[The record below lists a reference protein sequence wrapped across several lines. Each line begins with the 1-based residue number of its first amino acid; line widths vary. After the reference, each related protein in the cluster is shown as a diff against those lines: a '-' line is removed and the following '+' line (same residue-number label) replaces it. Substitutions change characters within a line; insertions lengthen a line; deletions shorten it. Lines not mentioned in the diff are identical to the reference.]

1 MGLKWPYSFQK
12 IRGHGSEN
20 GQPENRYHLWINEN
34 VFWSEQGLES
44 RVSLGGRE
52 GGKVEGRVVQWH
64 TTTWLP
70 FESSRLKM
78 LSRPRQVLNSYSPS
92 TAVKTATFCVKSHS
106 CGFYSRLDS
115 LIDRVTE
122 SSHWTIRSKSR
133 TLGLTSSHKRLNQSV
148 WDSVFERS
156 VGWLL
161 NKRMTIAGM
170 YSSYAVTKRK
180 PSNPVQVRLF
190 FFFFFSDLLFATA

>member
-1 MGLKWPYSFQK
+1 MAVQLSEDKRPRVWKWATWKQ
-12 IRGHGSEN
+12 
-20 GQPENRYHLWINEN
+20 
-34 VFWSEQGLES
+34 
-44 RVSLGGRE
+44 VSSMDKRERILVGTGFGEPSILGGRE

-133 TLGLTSSHKRLNQSV
+133 TLGFTSSHKRLNQSV

-190 FFFFFSDLLFATA
+190 FFFFFQTCFSQPRKLRT